1 MSLCIDSLLD
11 INNFQV
17 SLLILLKIIETNPS
31 MLVDDQQKLSRILNN
46 LTKLS
51 VNKKQSIISFING
64 IFTLFYILWKKNN
77 VIAFQLYK
85 MIILRYKNSYNED

>member
-1 MSLCIDSLLD
+1 LSLCIDSLLD

>member
-1 MSLCIDSLLD
+1 LD

-64 IFTLFYILWKKNN
+64 TFTLFYILWKKNSM
-77 VIAFQLYK
+77 IAFQLYK